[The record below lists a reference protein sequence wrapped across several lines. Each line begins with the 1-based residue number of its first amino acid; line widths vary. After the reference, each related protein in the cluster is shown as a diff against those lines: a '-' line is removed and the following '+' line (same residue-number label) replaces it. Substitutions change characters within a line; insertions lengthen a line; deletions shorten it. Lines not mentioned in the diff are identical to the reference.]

1 MSKSF
6 DAALATVSV
15 AWRQRGKSALVEAY
29 SPKLMGCAVVAQCE
43 DTPEMNAE
51 DIAALIAAA
60 VNGNQKNEE
69 VITELVGALETCLEC
84 DGKLDFSAEQEADAA
99 LRAAGERERLGKP
112 GRTARSRKFRS
123 SKPERK

>member
-1 MSKSF
+1 MSKAFES
-6 DAALATVSV
+6 ALAAIAVP
-15 AWRQRGKSALVEAY
+15 WRQKGKSALVEAY
-29 SPKLMGCAVVAQCE
+29 SPKLMGWTIVAECE

-99 LRAAGERERLGKP
+99 LRAAGERARTKKP
-112 GRTARSRKFRS
+112 GRSTRSRQR
-123 SKPERK
+123 PGN

>member
-1 MSKSF
+1 MSKTF
-6 DAALATVSV
+6 DAALPLS
-15 AWRQRGKSALVEAY
+15 RLPGGKRASRRLWKPTARSSWAGRL
-29 SPKLMGCAVVAQCE
+29 SPECE

-99 LRAAGERERLGKP
+99 LRAAGERARTSKT
-112 GRTARSRKFRS
+112 GRSTRSRQR
-123 SKPERK
+123 PGN